1 MQVYQ
6 RPLFFST
13 ILTLV
18 TLCYQPAVF
27 AYEGEFLLFPALTG
41 IHGNAIIDHPRDE
54 LTPTLDAFYSASHE
68 RFRFL
73 AEYMASSHHKMME
86 RLQIG
91 WLPTAS
97 TTLWLGRFHNP
108 LGYWNTEFHHGNYL
122 TTTISRPSIVSFE
135 EHGGGVLPMHL
146 SGLLIDGI
154 TATPFS
160 YSVALGM
167 GPKLEM
173 MGLAPV
179 EILQPTKEQGR
190 LSASARLIYKAQED
204 KMNEVGIFTAYTRI
218 PTENIFMDMGMGPML
233 TGITQTLVG
242 AEINH
247 EFGDLRLIGE
257 WYIVNNR
264 LEAASINTSHF
275 FTSGYLQ
282 TDYSIRSNWIVFGR
296 LEDTAHAKGDPY
308 LDLRP
313 EFINSRI
320 LAGVRYAVS
329 RNQAL
334 KLELSHN
341 EHQDQTKSRQVAI
354 EWSAVFP

>member
-1 MQVYQ
+1 MFQRHFWPLIILISAALYMPATVLAYQ
-6 RPLFFST
+6 
-13 ILTLV
+13 
-18 TLCYQPAVF
+18 
-27 AYEGEFLLFPALTG
+27 GEFLLFPTLTAE
-41 IHGNAIIDHPRDE
+41 HRSAPMMDHPQDE
-54 LTPTLDAFYSASHE
+54 VTPTLDAFYSASHE
-68 RFRFL
+68 HLRFL

-91 WLPTAS
+91 WLPTES

-108 LGYWNTEFHHGNYL
+108 LGYWNTQFHHGNYL

-146 SGLLIDGI
+146 SGLLLDETTDG
-154 TATPFS
+154 PFS
-160 YSVALGM
+160 YSVAVGM
-167 GPKLEM
+167 GPKMGM

-179 EILQPTKEQGR
+179 EIFQPTKQQGR
-190 LSASARLIYKAQED
+190 LSASARLIYKARED
-204 KMNEVGIFTAYTRI
+204 KMNEAGIFTAYTRI

-264 LEAASINTSHF
+264 LETASTTASHTF
-275 FTSGYLQ
+275 SSGYLQ
-282 TDYSIRSNWIVFGR
+282 TDYSIRSNWILFGR

-313 EFINSRI
+313 EFIDSRI
-320 LAGVRYAVS
+320 LAGVRWEVS
-329 RNQAL
+329 LNQAL

-341 EHQDQTKSRQVAI
+341 EHQDQTKSSLVAI